1 VGRRRTIKEMAM
13 SHEPQAMNQFEL
25 NTTIA
30 NLRDLRESDLRAYD
44 AVYLGDIYCRI
55 YEANFLEHLG
65 DLREGLHILQDQGK
79 RAYVTTYAGPR
90 NDFLP
95 KVRKMLEVSAAAGAQ
110 AVEIHNLGILKI
122 AHDDFPQ
129 LPVHI
134 GGFANVYTDAGA
146 EALHGFGAVRF
157 TPNYE
162 LSLDEINEITTACDA
177 PMELLVHGKM
187 PLGISDY
194 CFLLEYE
201 EKWGIK
207 CPDLCQK
214 ELFLKQGDWAMKS
227 VGKGILSGKDVCMLE
242 HLPRL
247 LAEGHRYFR
256 IETVSESPEYR
267 REVASVYRAALDRA
281 VGGDLAVD
289 ESWWE
294 TLQRHARIGLCN
306 GFYFGRSGMDYA
318 GIRPDAIG
326 SLLTISRA
334 ES

>member
-1 VGRRRTIKEMAM
+1 M
-13 SHEPQAMNQFEL
+13 SQFEL

-30 NLRDLRESDLRAYD
+30 NLRDLRESDLRDYD
-44 AVYLGDIYCRI
+44 GVYLGDIYCRI
-55 YEANFLEHLG
+55 YEANFLEQLD
-65 DLREGLHILQDQGK
+65 DLKEGLRILQDQGK

-95 KVRKMLEVSAAAGAQ
+95 KVRKMLEASAAAGAQ
-110 AVEIHNLGILKI
+110 AVEVHNLGILKI
-122 AHDDFPQ
+122 AHDEFPQ

-134 GGFANVYTDAGA
+134 GGFANVYTAPGV
-146 EALHGFGAVRF
+146 EVLRGFGAVRF

-162 LSLDEINEITTACDA
+162 LSLDEINEITTACGA

-194 CFLLEYE
+194 CFLLDYE
-201 EKWGIK
+201 EKWGVK

-256 IETVSESPEYR
+256 IETVSETPAYR
-267 REVASVYRAALDRA
+267 SEVAAVYRAALDRVA
-281 VGGDLAVD
+281 AGDGEVD
-289 ESWWE
+289 EGWWE
-294 TLQRHARIGLCN
+294 TVRHHARIGLCN

-318 GIRPDAIG
+318 GVRPDAIG

>member
-1 VGRRRTIKEMAM
+1 MSPAM
-13 SHEPQAMNQFEL
+13 SQFEL

-30 NLRDLRESDLRAYD
+30 NLRDLRESDLRDYD
-44 AVYLGDIYCRI
+44 GVYLGDIYCRI
-55 YEANFLEHLG
+55 YEANFLEQLGHLK
-65 DLREGLHILQDQGK
+65 EGLRILQDQGK

-95 KVRKMLEVSAAAGAQ
+95 KVRKMLEASAAAGAQ
-110 AVEIHNLGILKI
+110 AVEVHNLGILKI
-122 AHDDFPQ
+122 AHDEFPE

-134 GGFANVYTDAGA
+134 GGFANVYTAPGV
-146 EALHGFGAVRF
+146 EVLRGFGAVRF

-162 LSLDEINEITTACDA
+162 LSLDEINEITTACGA

-194 CFLLEYE
+194 CFLLDYE
-201 EKWGIK
+201 EKWGVK

-256 IETVSESPEYR
+256 IETVSETPAYR
-267 REVASVYRAALDRA
+267 SEVAAVYRAALDRVA
-281 VGGDLAVD
+281 AGDSEAD
-289 ESWWE
+289 EGWWE
-294 TLQRHARIGLCN
+294 TVRRHARIGLCN

-318 GIRPDAIG
+318 GVRPDAIG

>member
-1 VGRRRTIKEMAM
+1 MSLAM
-13 SHEPQAMNQFEL
+13 SQFEL

-30 NLRDLRESDLRAYD
+30 NLRDLRESDLRDYD
-44 AVYLGDIYCRI
+44 GVYLGDIYCRI
-55 YEANFLEHLG
+55 YEANFLEQLD
-65 DLREGLHILQDQGK
+65 DLKEGIRILRDQGK

-95 KVRKMLEVSAAAGAQ
+95 KVRKMLEASAAAGAQ
-110 AVEIHNLGILKI
+110 AVEVHNLGILKI
-122 AHDDFPQ
+122 AHDEFPQ

-134 GGFANVYTDAGA
+134 GGFANVYTAPGV
-146 EALHGFGAVRF
+146 EVLRGFGAMRF

-162 LSLDEINEITTACDA
+162 LSLDEINEITTACGA

-194 CFLLEYE
+194 CFLLDYE
-201 EKWGIK
+201 EKWGVK

-214 ELFLKQGDWAMKS
+214 ELFLKQGNWAMKS

-256 IETVSESPEYR
+256 IETVSEIPAYR
-267 REVASVYRAALDRA
+267 SEVAAVYRAALDRVA
-281 VGGDLAVD
+281 AGDGEVD
-289 ESWWE
+289 EGWWE
-294 TLQRHARIGLCN
+294 TVRRHARIGLCN

-318 GIRPDAIG
+318 GVRPDAIG

>member
-1 VGRRRTIKEMAM
+1 MKEMAM
-13 SHEPQAMNQFEL
+13 SQDPQTMNQFEL

-146 EALHGFGAVRF
+146 EALRGFGAVRF

-162 LSLDEINEITTACDA
+162 LSLDEIHEITTGGV

-318 GIRPDAIG
+318 GIRPDSIG

>member
-1 VGRRRTIKEMAM
+1 
-13 SHEPQAMNQFEL
+13 MNSYEL

-30 NLRDLRESDLRAYD
+30 NLRDLRASDLCHYD
-44 AVYLGDIYCRI
+44 GVYLGDIYCRL
-55 YEANFLEHLG
+55 YEGNFLERLG
-65 DLREGLHILQDQGK
+65 DLKEGLRILKDQGK

-95 KVRKMLEVSAAAGAQ
+95 KVRKMLEASAAAGAE
-110 AVEIHNLGILKI
+110 AVEVHNFGILRI
-122 AHDDFPQ
+122 AHEEFPQ

-134 GGFANVYTDAGA
+134 GGFANVYTAAGV
-146 EALHGFGAVRF
+146 EVLRGLGAVRF

-162 LSLDEINEITTACDA
+162 LSLDEIREITTDCDA

-214 ELFLKQGDWAMKS
+214 DLFLKQGDWAMKS

-247 LAEGHRYFR
+247 LAEGHRHFR
-256 IETVSESPEYR
+256 IETVSESPDYR
-267 REVASVYRAALDRA
+267 SEVAGVYRAALNRA
-281 VGGDLAVD
+281 ADGNDAVD
-289 ESWWE
+289 DGWSE
-294 TLQRHARIGLCN
+294 TLLRHSRMGLCN
-306 GFYFGRSGMDYA
+306 GFYFGKSGMDYT
-318 GIRPDAIG
+318 GIRPNAMG
-326 SLLTISRA
+326 SLLTVSRV

>member
-1 VGRRRTIKEMAM
+1 MTSKY
-13 SHEPQAMNQFEL
+13 EL

-30 NLRDLRESDLRAYD
+30 NLRDLRASDLSDYD
-44 AVYLGDIYCRI
+44 AIYLGDIYCRI
-55 YEANFLEHLG
+55 YEGNFLERAA
-65 DLREGLHILQDQGK
+65 DLKEGLRILHDQGK
-79 RAYVTTYAGPR
+79 RAYVTTYAAPR

-95 KVRKMLEVSAAAGAQ
+95 KTRKMLEAAASAGAD
-110 AVEIHNLGILKI
+110 AVEVHNLGVLKI
-122 AHDDFPQ
+122 AHEELPQ
-129 LPVHI
+129 MPLHV
-134 GGFANVYTDAGA
+134 GGFANVYTAAGV
-146 EALHGFGAVRF
+146 EVLNQYGAVRF

-162 LSLDEINEITTACDA
+162 LSLDEIGEVATESGL
-177 PMELLVHGKM
+177 PMELLLHGKM

-201 EKWGIK
+201 EKWGVK

-227 VGKGILSGKDVCMLE
+227 LGKGILSGKDVCMLE

-256 IETVSESPEYR
+256 IETVSETAEYR
-267 REVASVYRAALDRA
+267 RDVAAVYRAALDRA
-281 VGGDLAVD
+281 PDGDAALEDRWSEA
-289 ESWWE
+289 
-294 TLQRHARIGLCN
+294 LLRHARIGLCN

-318 GIRPDAIG
+318 GIRPEAMG
-326 SLLTISRA
+326 SLLTVSRV